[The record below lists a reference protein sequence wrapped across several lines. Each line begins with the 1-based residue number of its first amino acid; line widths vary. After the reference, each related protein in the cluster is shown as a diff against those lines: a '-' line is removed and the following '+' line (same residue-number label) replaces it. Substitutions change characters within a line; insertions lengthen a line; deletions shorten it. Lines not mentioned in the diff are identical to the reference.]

1 MTDIIT
7 SPSQLPSI
15 SEMGEAESNFIQINA
30 QRQVQGD
37 NFRQGVIDYSFSL
50 AGEFLP

>member
-1 MTDIIT
+1 MEIIT
-7 SPSQLPSI
+7 SPTQLPSI
-15 SEMGEAESNFIQINA
+15 SEMGAAESNYIQVNA

-50 AGEFLP
+50 AGKILP